1 MRIDKFTTK
10 FQQAL
15 SDAQSLAIQKHNAY
29 LEPVHVLWALLEDTD
44 SGAASLFARAGASV
58 QRIRA
63 EAQSAI
69 DALPEVQGEGAEL
82 NISRD
87 LQRVLALT
95 DKEAKD
101 RGDTYIAGE
110 LFLLALTRDKGRV
123 GQLLRDADRK
133 STV

>member
-1 MRIDKFTTK
+1 MRIDRFTTK

-15 SDAQSLAIQKHNAY
+15 ADAQSLAMQKHHAY
-29 LEPVHVLWALLEDTD
+29 LEPVHVLWALLEDND
-44 SGAASLFARAGASV
+44 SGAASLFARVGASV
-58 QRIRA
+58 QRLRT
-63 EAQSAI
+63 EVQTAI
-69 DALPEVQGEGAEL
+69 DALPEVQGDGAEL

-87 LQRVLALT
+87 LQRALANT
-95 DKEAKD
+95 DKEAKE